1 MAKYNVVDIVEQLR
15 GQREQKKMSQV
26 QLGQLLGVPQSQ
38 ITRIERGGSDIRLS
52 TLLEMAHAL
61 GLEPVLIPKTLL
73 PAVRHLLTRERAGS
87 EGSAPTLPRRLLGN
101 EPEDSDAEVG

>member
-1 MAKYNVVDIVEQLR
+1 MAKYNVVDIVGQLR

-87 EGSAPTLPRRLLGN
+87 EGSSLTPRRRLLGN